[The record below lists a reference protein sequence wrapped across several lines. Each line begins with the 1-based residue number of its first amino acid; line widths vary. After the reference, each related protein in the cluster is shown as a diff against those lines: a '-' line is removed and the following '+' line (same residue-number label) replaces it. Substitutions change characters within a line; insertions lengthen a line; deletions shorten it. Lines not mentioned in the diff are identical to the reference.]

1 MYHAGDT
8 APATGKTG
16 MRQRT
21 SERLGTRGVAYVEYV
36 TLLALVTVV
45 GSVAVF
51 GLGAP
56 LLSTYRY
63 AQLILAIPIP

>member
-1 MYHAGDT
+1 MV
-8 APATGKTG
+8 
-16 MRQRT
+16 RRT
-21 SERLGTRGVAYVEYV
+21 TERLGTKGVAYVEYV

-45 GSVAVF
+45 GAVAVF

-63 AQLILAIPIP
+63 AQLILSIPIP